1 MVTITVSFPYHIAVM
16 DVERYL
22 ELELKQN
29 TDYRC
34 EVLFE
39 FNKGEENFFTIFAN
53 SKEALY
59 GIGMLACK
67 LKKQYAEITC
77 I

>member
-39 FNKGEENFFTIFAN
+39 FNKGKKTSLPFLQIQ
-53 SKEALY
+53 KKRY
-59 GIGMLACK
+59 MVLAC
-67 LKKQYAEITC
+67 
-77 I
+77 

>member
-39 FNKGEENFFTIFAN
+39 FNKGGR
-53 SKEALY
+53 KLLY
-59 GIGMLACK
+59 HFCK
-67 LKKQYAEITC
+67 FKRSAIWYWHASL
-77 I
+77 

>member
-34 EVLFE
+34 EVLFV
-39 FNKGEENFFTIFAN
+39 FNIGDENFFTFFAN
-53 SKEALY
+53 SIEALY
-59 GIGMLACK
+59 GIGMLACN
-67 LKKQYAEITC
+67 LKKLYAEMTC